1 MKHFSKLL
9 LVAAIAVSACNHTYA
24 AEEAAAVTPS
34 AADLKTQAA
43 DALTAKDSKTAI
55 TLYEQAIAADPANAA
70 LMTDY
75 AQALTVR
82 INEVNF
88 MAKGMIAGKMLKA
101 YKTSV
106 EIDPN
111 HIVGWIG
118 LSRYYLNAPPIAGG
132 SADKAETYAKE
143 VLARVPFL
151 GNVEMGLVEEKRGNK
166 EKAAEHFRAALADQP
181 EHGEA
186 KVGLERVT
194 KEA

>member
-1 MKHFSKLL
+1 MKCFFKILL
-9 LVAAIAVSACNHTYA
+9 TVVLVVSVCQY
-24 AEEAAAVTPS
+24 S
-34 AADLKTQAA
+34 WAA
-43 DALTAKDSKTAI
+43 DALTAKDSKNAI
-55 TLYEQAIAADPANAA
+55 ALFEQAIAADPANAP

-82 INEVNF
+82 INEFNF

-151 GNVEMGLVEEKRGNK
+151 GNVEMGLVEEKRGNN
-166 EKAAEHFRAALADQP
+166 EKTA
-181 EHGEA
+181 
-186 KVGLERVT
+186 
-194 KEA
+194 

>member
-1 MKHFSKLL
+1 MTFIVDHIKNPQIDTHPLVVGFRNKTALNTMFEKRL
-9 LVAAIAVSACNHTYA
+9 LVPTNT
-24 AEEAAAVTPS
+24 
-34 AADLKTQAA
+34 LK
-43 DALTAKDSKTAI
+43 LKDSKNAI
-55 TLYEQAIAADPANAA
+55 ALFEQAIAADPANAP

-82 INEVNF
+82 INEFNF

-143 VLARVPFL
+143 ILARVPFL
-151 GNVEMGLVEEKRGNK
+151 GNVEMGLVEEKRGNN
-166 EKAAEHFRAALADQP
+166 EKAA
-181 EHGEA
+181 
-186 KVGLERVT
+186 
-194 KEA
+194 